1 MKNIIKI
8 QDINIPELS
17 LYRDYNENQLKKIN
31 EPNPGVFI
39 AETEIVTER
48 AIEAG
53 YEPISMLL
61 DEGVRINGHDLM
73 LKCNHIPI
81 YIAEHEKLVNMTGY
95 NLTRGVICAMKRKPL
110 EDAGRLLLNTNRIAI
125 LEEVMNPTNVGAIFR
140 SAAAMGINAIL
151 LTGGCADP
159 LYRRAIRV
167 SMGNVFNV
175 PWTYIKG
182 SCNDEIER
190 LKEDGFFTGALALND
205 NSISIADP
213 ILKEQKKIALVL
225 GTEGTG
231 LRKETIEACDAAV
244 KIPMKEGIDS
254 LNVAA
259 ASAVAFWE
267 IQKSH

>member
-8 QDINIPELS
+8 QNINIPELS
-17 LYRDYNENQLKKIN
+17 LYRDYNENQLKRIN

-39 AETEIVTER
+39 AETGLVAER

-61 DEGVRINGHDLM
+61 EEGVRINGHNQM
-73 LKCNHIPI
+73 LKYDHIPI
-81 YIAEHEKLVNMTGY
+81 YIAEHEKLVNLTGY
-95 NLTRGVICAMKRKPL
+95 NLTRGVLCAMKRKPL
-110 EDAGRLLLNTNRIAI
+110 EDPIKLTSDKKSIAI
-125 LEEVMNPTNVGAIFR
+125 LEDVMNPTNVGAIFR
-140 SAAAMGINAIL
+140 SAAAMGMDAIL
-151 LTGGCADP
+151 LTKGCADP

-182 SCNDEIER
+182 SCSEEIER
-190 LKEDGFFTGALALND
+190 LKEERFFTGALALNEK
-205 NSISIADP
+205 SISIADP
-213 ILKEQKKIALVL
+213 ILKKQAKIALVL

-231 LRKETIEACDAAV
+231 LSTDTIKACDLAV

-267 IQKSH
+267 IQKSF

>member
-1 MKNIIKI
+1 MNNIIKI

-17 LYRDYNENQLKKIN
+17 LYRDYNENQLKRIN

-39 AETEIVTER
+39 AETELVVLR

-61 DEGVRINGHDLM
+61 EEGVLINGHLPM
-73 LKCNHIPI
+73 IEYKHIPI
-81 YIAEHEKLVNMTGY
+81 HTAGHETLVRLTGY
-95 NLTRGVICAMKRKPL
+95 NLTRGVLCAMRRKEL
-110 EDAGRLLLNTNRIAI
+110 EDAKGLCTGMNRIAI
-125 LEEVMNPTNVGAIFR
+125 LEDVMNPTNVGAIFR
-140 SAAAMGINAIL
+140 SAAAMGIDAVL

-175 PWTYIKG
+175 PWTYING
-182 SCNDEIER
+182 SCGDEILR
-190 LKEDGFFTGALALND
+190 LKENGFFTGALALTD
-205 NSISIADP
+205 KSLSIADP
-213 ILKEQKKIALVL
+213 ILKRQRKIALVL

-231 LRKETIEACDAAV
+231 LREDTIMACDAAV
-244 KIPMKEGIDS
+244 KIPMREGIDS

-267 IQKSH
+267 IRKEQ